1 MPRVIT
7 TGRFEFA
14 PFSFIFQLSPIWAKM
29 EREFADV
36 ATNILNDEMRDIGRE
51 MGKEMLRNIRRFA
64 LPRSYT
70 GRLADTQR
78 TWRYYLTPRGP
89 GGRGAGVYGPQWYV
103 SVHLHQPASVSPTTG
118 RPVASY
124 AGPIEAGAKPQYPL
138 GKEARQRI
146 VSWAAARGRT
156 ATQAH
161 RIAWSISRRGTDA
174 YPYFAPAARA
184 TAKAATGWLEEGG
197 KNWRDKVEAYFGT
210 SQIYTGQYVG

>member
-1 MPRVIT
+1 M
-7 TGRFEFA
+7 A
-14 PFSFIFQLSPIWAKM
+14 
-29 EREFADV
+29 REFADV
-36 ATNILNDEMRDIGRE
+36 ATDLLEEEMKNIARE

-78 TWRYYLTPRGP
+78 TWRYWI
-89 GGRGAGVYGPQWYV
+89 GRPPGAGGPSGVGWYTTV
-103 SVHLHQPASVSPTTG
+103 GLHQPAAVSPSMG

-124 AGPIEAGAKPQYPL
+124 ASAIELGAKPQYPL
-138 GKEARQRI
+138 GKLARQRI
-146 VSWAAARGRT
+146 VSWAAARGLT

-161 RIAWSISRRGTDA
+161 RIAWSIYRRGTDA

-184 TAKAATGWLEEGG
+184 TARAATGWLEEGG
-197 KNWRDKVEAYFGT
+197 RDWRDKVEAYFGT